1 MMYTVEMFDEM
12 VFDAVVVFKG
22 TLSECR
28 EYVAN
33 AEENLCIVAPDGFTT
48 IEQ

>member
-1 MMYTVEMFDEM
+1 MMYMVEMFDEI

-28 EYVAN
+28 EYMAN
-33 AEENLCIVAPDGFTT
+33 AEEEMAIIAPDGFT
-48 IEQ
+48 IIKQ